1 MLFLRCRVK
10 NCESLTSYL
19 LLPPAH
25 LVFRKVMFPV
35 MSVCQSVQWGVPMWP
50 LGMRSSPPTTFLP
63 HHIDL
68 FKLAQLGARP
78 PPHGNPRLPSL
89 PHAPIETCLLG
100 ALLPLKHGPLYAH
113 TSIGLQL
120 KSFLVAC
127 CCCLHVAFQT
137 RFRLLYSNQYLAQI

>member
-1 MLFLRCRVK
+1 MLFPGCRVK
-10 NCESLTSYL
+10 TCESLTSYL

-50 LGMRSSPPTTFLP
+50 LGMRSSPTTSP

-68 FKLAQLGARP
+68 FKLVQLGARP
-78 PPHGNPRLPSL
+78 PPHGDPRLRWL
-89 PHAPIETCLLG
+89 IETCLLG

-113 TSIGLQL
+113 ASIGLQL

-127 CCCLHVAFQT
+127 CCCLHIAFQT